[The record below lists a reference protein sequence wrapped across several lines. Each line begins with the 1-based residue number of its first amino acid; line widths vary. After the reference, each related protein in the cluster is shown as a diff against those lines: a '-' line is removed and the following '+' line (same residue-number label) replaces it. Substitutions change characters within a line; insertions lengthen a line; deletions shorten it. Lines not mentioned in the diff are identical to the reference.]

1 MRIAYL
7 LNQYPMPSQTFIRR
21 EIAALEASGLPVRRV
36 TVRRAEGDLP
46 DPLDRE
52 ELDRTEVILDGP
64 ARLALAVL
72 RTMVTRPRHFLEGLR
87 LALRLG
93 WRGARGVPIHLVY
106 LAEACVALHWFR
118 ATDVTHV
125 HSHFGTNATA
135 VAAICRAM
143 GGPRYSFTIHGPE
156 EFDRPEA
163 LKLSA
168 KVEGAAFVAAISDHG
183 RSQIYRWCPH
193 ARWDRVHVVRC
204 GLDGA
209 FLEAEASPVA
219 DVRRLVNVGRL
230 EEQKGQMLLVEAVG
244 LAVERGVD
252 VEVLIIGDGSMRPEL
267 TRLIEASG
275 LADRVTLAGWM
286 SNLEVREAIV
296 ASRATILASFAE
308 GLPVAIMESFA
319 LGRPVV
325 TTHVA
330 GIPELVAP
338 GDNGWLVPPGSV
350 EALADA
356 IAAVE
361 TTGPSEL
368 TAMGERGRLAVR
380 ERHDVRREAA
390 RLAELIRDA
399 HRSEQR

>member
-1 MRIAYL
+1 
-7 LNQYPMPSQTFIRR
+7 MPSQTFVRR

-36 TVRRAEGDLP
+36 TVRKTDGEIP
-46 DPLDRE
+46 DPLDRAE
-52 ELDRTEVILDGP
+52 VDRTEVILGHP
-64 ARLALAVL
+64 IRLAWAML
-72 RTMVTRPRHFLEGLR
+72 RTVLTRPRRFLDGLR
-87 LALRLG
+87 LAVRLG
-93 WRGARGVPIHLVY
+93 WRGARGIPIHLVY

-118 ATDVTHV
+118 ADDITHV

-143 GGPRYSFTIHGPE
+143 GGPQYSFTIHGPE

-163 LKLSA
+163 LKLST

-204 GLDGA
+204 GLDQA
-209 FLEAEASPVA
+209 FLDAETSPVE

-230 EEQKGQMLLVEAVG
+230 EEQKGQMLLVEAVAR
-244 LAVERGVD
+244 AVERDVD

-267 TRLIEASG
+267 TRLIADLDLE
-275 LADRVTLAGWM
+275 DRVTLAGWM
-286 SNLEVREAIV
+286 SNAEVRAAIV
-296 ASRATILASFAE
+296 ASRATVLASFAE
-308 GLPVAIMESFA
+308 GLPVAIMESLA

-330 GIPELVAP
+330 GIPELVET
-338 GDNGWLVPPGSV
+338 GENGWLVPPGSV
-350 EALADA
+350 DALADA

-361 TTGPSEL
+361 AAGPAEL
-368 TAMGERGRLAVR
+368 TAMGARGRLAVR

-390 RLAELIRDA
+390 RLADLIRGA
-399 HRSEQR
+399 HRRGDR